1 MKSLFSKLLA
11 TMMLLSVTILVI
23 QVALNFGNQI
33 IITNKWHEHIV
44 NNYQESFE
52 NQLNLASK
60 FQNNNKSFSLQLLL
74 EKSIVD
80 GRIQSA
86 EIKSPKGDS
95 IASVIYSNTDQP
107 RKEEIPINN
116 ELPQKSPVY
125 NVYDKKV
132 SSFPVILDNVEIGTM
147 TVVTLG
153 PTKYSITEDFFRSSF
168 RVFII
173 SLLVSLFLAFI
184 LAFFLSR
191 KISSIP
197 IKLSK
202 QLSLLTQGKRDIVFS
217 SSSIKELNLISET
230 ADLLQTELLHSQ
242 QDRTEFMRNLGHD
255 LKTPLT
261 AMNVLVEGLV
271 DGVFPPEN
279 IIFEKLQKQLKVLQQ
294 KSDDFLFISKL
305 DALEVT
311 PPQEYFNVNTAINS
325 LIEKYRESITQR
337 NLQIITETSED
348 FGEPIVMADQK
359 LLKLAFENIIR
370 NMVDYAEPSSTAK
383 ISVFIEEG
391 QVRIVFENKGNIETQ
406 IPDQLLKYLTKGN
419 WSRSTPGSG
428 LGLTIAK
435 KIISWHSGKITIN
448 SNSSNTIT
456 VTVTLPLA

>member
-1 MKSLFSKLLA
+1 
-11 TMMLLSVTILVI
+11 MMLLSVTILVI

-44 NNYQESFE
+44 SNYQESFE

-60 FQNNNKSFSLQLLL
+60 FQNKIDSFSLQLLL

-86 EIKSPKGDS
+86 EIKSPEGNI
-95 IASVIYSNTDQP
+95 IASVLYSNTDEP
-107 RKEEIPINN
+107 RKEEIPNNN
-116 ELPQKSPVY
+116 ELPQKSPIP

-132 SSFPVILDNVEIGTM
+132 SSFPIILDDVEIGTM
-147 TVVTLG
+147 TLVTLG

-168 RVFII
+168 RIFVI
-173 SLLVSLFLAFI
+173 SLLVSLLLAFI

-197 IKLSK
+197 IKLSQ
-202 QLSLLTQGKRDIVFS
+202 QLSLLKQGKRDIVFS
-217 SSSIKELNLISET
+217 TSSIKELNLISET
-230 ADLLQTELLHSQ
+230 ADSLQTELLHNQ

-271 DGVFPPEN
+271 DGVFPPEK
-279 IIFEKLQKQLKVLQQ
+279 IIFVKLQKQLKDLQQ

-311 PPQEYFNVNTAINS
+311 PPQEYFNITNAINS
-325 LIEKYRESITQR
+325 LIEKYKESITQR
-337 NLQIITETSED
+337 KLQIITEIPENL
-348 FGEPIVMADQK
+348 GKPIVMADQK

-370 NMVDYAEPSSTAK
+370 NIVDYAEPSSTAK
-383 ISVFIEEG
+383 ISMFIEDK

-406 IPDQLLKYLTKGN
+406 LPDQLLKYLTKGN
-419 WSRSTPGSG
+419 WSRSTSGSG
-428 LGLTIAK
+428 LGLTIAQR
-435 KIISWHSGKITIN
+435 IISLHSGKITIN
-448 SNSSNTIT
+448 SNSSNIIT